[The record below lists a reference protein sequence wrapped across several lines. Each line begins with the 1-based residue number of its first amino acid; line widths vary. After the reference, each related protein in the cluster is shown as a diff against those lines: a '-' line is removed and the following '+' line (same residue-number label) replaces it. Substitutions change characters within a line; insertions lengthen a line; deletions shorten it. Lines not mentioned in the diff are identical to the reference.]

1 MAQKSRYQRQS
12 GIYCI
17 RNSVTGMEYIGQSID
32 IRRRIN
38 DHFREAYNPRK
49 YEYSSHLGRAI
60 RKYGKESFVASTL
73 ILCEHERLD
82 ELEKAEISKHGTL
95 FPKGYNFQPG
105 GYCGMRDKPNDK
117 MSKLSDAKLKKAK
130 RLLSYTT
137 IPQRAISKRLKVSQ
151 ALISLINNG
160 KIIDYSDPQESYPLR
175 RVERKGQKPKPACAR
190 KDPFA
195 GITEEDVMRAF
206 RGNSCNKRK
215 TAAALGVT
223 NIAKCDPSGK
233 IICVYDRLCDAARFS
248 GDPHLYEY
256 VHGKRSDPNGYSWK
270 VYDGGARPEGFVGC
284 DGSDRIYRGRKC
296 DSWPEGVPSMGV
308 YEFCCFV
315 GNKKIYR
322 RVRPKQDPSGR
333 KYYDSEKYDEFLRC
347 DACRKMA
354 VAAD

>member
-1 MAQKSRYQRQS
+1 
-12 GIYCI
+12 
-17 RNSVTGMEYIGQSID
+17 
-32 IRRRIN
+32 
-38 DHFREAYNPRK
+38 
-49 YEYSSHLGRAI
+49 
-60 RKYGKESFVASTL
+60 
-73 ILCEHERLD
+73 
-82 ELEKAEISKHGTL
+82 
-95 FPKGYNFQPG
+95 
-105 GYCGMRDKPNDK
+105 
-117 MSKLSDAKLKKAK
+117 
-130 RLLSYTT
+130 LSYTT

-175 RVERKGQKPKPACAR
+175 RVERKGPKPKSACAR

-195 GITEEDVMRAF
+195 GITEEGVMRAF

-223 NIAKCDPSGK
+223 KRVFYLRCKRLGYAEEMDDEIRRRSKAKEKERSDRSAGLIKNRHIAKCDPSGK